1 MQQPTA
7 GSLREEIVTK
17 LAATS
22 KAARDVLVERHN
34 FEQCADYLE
43 QLHTVVY
50 CLHEN
55 PELETDVLE
64 PLLREIQI
72 AQNFIASCSCKCR
85 LYIATHAHNVA
96 KHLEDIT
103 HSIGIYVRLI
113 PGSTVHE
120 DAKGSVDSLARGM
133 QQAHYEVDE
142 VNSQICRIA
151 ELDDETLNL
160 DSTLQR
166 DLLMGIAQAAGVED
180 INRDSSR
187 LKTEIDLLKRD
198 MQDTKE
204 PYDLHMMDV
213 VGNVYNNM
221 VQQIS
226 QGASPSEDP
235 YTMPNHREY
244 RRLEPLYEAFICPLT
259 KQIMRDPVSLENGQ
273 TYEKAA
279 IERWLQDCRDAGKE
293 TTCPVTNQLITVP
306 PKPSIALRNTIE
318 EWTTRNEQ
326 ARINI
331 AKVLLTAEASEN
343 DVLHGLKDIQVLCRK
358 RSNKYRIRNA
368 GLIPQIVDRLKNSKE
383 ARIRALGAVRILAED
398 DEEAKAVIGQTDII
412 RQSVKCLARD
422 DNQERE
428 EAVKLLHELSKSYF
442 MCEKI
447 GATNGAILF
456 LVGMTSSNPEN
467 MAASNIA
474 EQVLTN
480 LSTCDSNVMQMAENG
495 RLQPLLDRLTHGD
508 AEVRVEM
515 AEALSELTL
524 TTEGKA
530 RAGENVSRTLVE
542 MLSSTS
548 SSSEKAAALKA
559 LRSISTLETNGSK
572 LMEAGVLVPL
582 MRDLFVVGPNMVP
595 MKLKEVA
602 ATILANVVNASGMWE
617 SIPID
622 VDGNTLTSEVII
634 HNFLHLISNTGPA
647 IEAKL
652 LLVLAGL
659 ASKPRAVSKVVSAI
673 KSAGAMVSL
682 IQFLEA
688 PQPDLRV
695 VSVRL
700 LYMLSFYMG
709 QELADGLRV
718 TTRQLSTLVK
728 LIGASGVT
736 EEQAFAAGLLANL
749 PIQDTYLTR
758 ALLDEGALPMIVSRI
773 NEVKKGVVKSIGGGR
788 HNAAFMK
795 GLVGVLVR
803 FTFQLDDPQFV
814 SVAQEYD
821 LTTLFTE
828 LLQTSTLDEVQQSS
842 AQALENLSTKSKS
855 LSVVPIQPTQ
865 EPMFPCFPCM
875 AKPPPPKVATCVLHG
890 GLCSVK
896 TTFCLVEADAIG
908 PLIACLDHR
917 NTSLVEAAMGALST
931 TLMDTVDIDQ
941 GVAVLHQADA
951 VHPILTIM
959 QEHRTEVLRQRAVWM
974 VERILRNADMAQ
986 AISIDSGVHTSLV
999 DAFRYGNFHA
1009 KQLAEKALKTLNK
1022 IPQFSM
1028 VMQPV
1033 APRKR

>member
-1 MQQPTA
+1 MFVWFA
-7 GSLREEIVTK
+7 
-17 LAATS
+17 
-22 KAARDVLVERHN
+22 
-34 FEQCADYLE
+34 
-43 QLHTVVY
+43 
-50 CLHEN
+50 
-55 PELETDVLE
+55 
-64 PLLREIQI
+64 
-72 AQNFIASCSCKCR
+72 
-85 LYIATHAHNVA
+85 
-96 KHLEDIT
+96 
-103 HSIGIYVRLI
+103 
-113 PGSTVHE
+113 
-120 DAKGSVDSLARGM
+120 
-133 QQAHYEVDE
+133 
-142 VNSQICRIA
+142 
-151 ELDDETLNL
+151 
-160 DSTLQR
+160 
-166 DLLMGIAQAAGVED
+166 
-180 INRDSSR
+180 
-187 LKTEIDLLKRD
+187 
-198 MQDTKE
+198 
-204 PYDLHMMDV
+204 
-213 VGNVYNNM
+213 
-221 VQQIS
+221 
-226 QGASPSEDP
+226 
-235 YTMPNHREY
+235 
-244 RRLEPLYEAFICPLT
+244 
-259 KQIMRDPVSLENGQ
+259 
-273 TYEKAA
+273 
-279 IERWLQDCRDAGKE
+279 
-293 TTCPVTNQLITVP
+293 
-306 PKPSIALRNTIE
+306 
-318 EWTTRNEQ
+318 
-326 ARINI
+326 
-331 AKVLLTAEASEN
+331 
-343 DVLHGLKDIQVLCRK
+343 
-358 RSNKYRIRNA
+358 
-368 GLIPQIVDRLKNSKE
+368 
-383 ARIRALGAVRILAED
+383 
-398 DEEAKAVIGQTDII
+398 
-412 RQSVKCLARD
+412 
-422 DNQERE
+422 
-428 EAVKLLHELSKSYF
+428 
-442 MCEKI
+442 
-447 GATNGAILF
+447 
-456 LVGMTSSNPEN
+456 
-467 MAASNIA
+467 
-474 EQVLTN
+474 
-480 LSTCDSNVMQMAENG
+480 
-495 RLQPLLDRLTHGD
+495 GD

-548 SSSEKAAALKA
+548 SSSEKAAAFKA

-728 LIGASGVT
+728 LIGSSGVT

-749 PIQDTYLTR
+749 PIQDIYLTR

-773 NEVKKGVVKSIGGGR
+773 NEVKKGVVKIGGGR
-788 HNAAFMK
+788 HIAAFQK

-803 FTFQLDDPQFV
+803 FTYQLDDPNFV
-814 SVAQEYD
+814 AVVQEYD

-855 LSVVPIQPTQ
+855 LSVVPVQPAQ
-865 EPMFPCFPCM
+865 EPMFACFPCM

-890 GLCSVK
+890 GMCSVK

-941 GVAVLHQADA
+941 GVAV
-951 VHPILTIM
+951 
-959 QEHRTEVLRQRAVWM
+959 
-974 VERILRNADMAQ
+974 
-986 AISIDSGVHTSLV
+986 SDSRSHSSLLCLP
-999 DAFRYGNFHA
+999 FFQSSCRPWCY
-1009 KQLAEKALKTLNK
+1009 
-1022 IPQFSM
+1022 P
-1028 VMQPV
+1028 P
-1033 APRKR
+1033 